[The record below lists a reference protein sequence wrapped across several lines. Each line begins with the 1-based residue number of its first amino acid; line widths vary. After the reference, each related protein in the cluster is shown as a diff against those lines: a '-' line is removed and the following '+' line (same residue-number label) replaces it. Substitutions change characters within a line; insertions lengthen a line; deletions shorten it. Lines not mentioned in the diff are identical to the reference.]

1 MRRRWKTRSCW
12 PRCGKHLEGRRKRCR
27 CLWKK
32 WWRIP
37 RVWNRSWERSSSL
50 EVPGDPLRYVVMSY
64 WSIRL
69 PAMQV
74 AFLMVNMG
82 TQGVVFVLQGRPAVA
97 ENQRHRAFYH
107 TLSDSEAKLQFFA
120 ARQVACRIL
129 GSHGYLCHDV
139 SSRFSSLKNIPENF
153 CLMVCE
159 NSMHWILWETNYEM
173 HILMW
178 WKPCVNGKESVN
190 WFSSNGYFL
199 NVLYSVGCHFRTVC
213 VQPYLQA
220 PPFGRVSNSG
230 FTCTL
235 K

>member
-1 MRRRWKTRSCW
+1 MGRRWKTRSCW

-37 RVWNRSWERSSSL
+37 RVWNRSSERSSSL
-50 EVPGDPLRYVVMSY
+50 EVPGDLLRYVVMSLLID
-64 WSIRL
+64 SFICNAGSFFVQKRNRL
-69 PAMQV
+69 L
-74 AFLMVNMG
+74 LMVNMG

-139 SSRFSSLKNIPENF
+139 SSRLSSPKNIPEISAWRFVRILCIGFVGNKWWDAYSDVMKT
-153 CLMVCE
+153 LCE
-159 NSMHWILWETNYEM
+159 WER
-173 HILMW
+173 I
-178 WKPCVNGKESVN
+178 CQSV
-190 WFSSNGYFL
+190 
-199 NVLYSVGCHFRTVC
+199 
-213 VQPYLQA
+213 
-220 PPFGRVSNSG
+220 
-230 FTCTL
+230 
-235 K
+235 